1 MSEHPSFLRRA
12 VAWLRAGYP
21 SGIPEQDYVALLGV
35 LHRSLTED
43 EVASIAQEL
52 AQHAQADD
60 PIAEADIRRLI
71 ATRAFEG
78 ASDEDVA
85 RVSALLATGGWPLA
99 GRMPDDEDEDEDEDE
114 IVPEGSALARIV
126 AWLREGYPQGVPD
139 RDYQPLLALLQRR
152 LTKGEVK
159 KVAKAL
165 RRAEVSP
172 AGPGEIAAAITDLT
186 NAEPSENDLRRVRN
200 RLAAKGWPVDFP
212 DPDEDR
218 SGA

>member
-1 MSEHPSFLRRA
+1 MTEHPSFLRRA

-21 SGIPEQDYVALLGV
+21 TGIPEQDYVALLGV

-43 EVASIAQEL
+43 EVGSIAQEL

-71 ATRAFEG
+71 STRAFEG
-78 ASDEDVA
+78 ASAEDVT
-85 RVSALLATGGWPLA
+85 RVSALLAAGGWPLA
-99 GRMPDDEDEDEDEDE
+99 GRGPDDDDEDEV
-114 IVPEGSALARIV
+114 VPEGSALARIV

-139 RDYQPLLALLQRR
+139 TDYQPLLALLQRR
-152 LTKGEVK
+152 LTKSEVK

-165 RRAEVSP
+165 RRADVSP

-212 DPDEDR
+212 DPDAG
-218 SGA
+218 SGD